1 MTKLS
6 YDEWS
11 KQNPIDWDK
20 IENAGSEDCLI
31 TKPFVE
37 FAHRFEYQIYCREM
51 VVDARAI
58 LDVADELE
66 AL

>member
-1 MTKLS
+1 MTELS

-20 IENAGSEDCLI
+20 IENSGSEDCLI

-37 FAHRFEYQIYCREM
+37 LAHRFEYQIYCREN
-51 VVDARAI
+51 D
-58 LDVADELE
+58 
-66 AL
+66 